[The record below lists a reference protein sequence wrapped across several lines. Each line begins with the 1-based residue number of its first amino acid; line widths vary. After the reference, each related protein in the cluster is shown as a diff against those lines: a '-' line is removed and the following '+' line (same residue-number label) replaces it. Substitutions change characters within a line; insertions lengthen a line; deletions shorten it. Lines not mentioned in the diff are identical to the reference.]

1 MPGALTVAERILLH
15 TSQYQRLRDSF
26 DVPFDLSQDGIA
38 QALVISR
45 AHVAVELKKLKE
57 SGEVVERLAHI
68 KKGRNKRKVYFL
80 TDAGEQKASRIREFA
95 SREGIDVGPGI
106 DLRRARGGDLYR
118 SLSDQNRKV
127 LEAAAVFR
135 KPFPRDALPET
146 SVALLPVDREGVVD
160 LPSGLRA
167 EVMALVPESTARQ
180 AHSQAADFW
189 LGRGEY
195 RERLHHL
202 LAAGRT
208 REAEILIAGKGPILL
223 KDADDDLLAII
234 SRMESPTER
243 YAAKVRWV
251 QAECARIVGD
261 RDYCFEICEEMMA
274 SSDMRERFEGLLV
287 KGRALKDMNRL
298 DEALASFEQ
307 AERMGL
313 HVQGSCVECEM
324 ADTLLA
330 KGDADASL
338 AVLLAMMR
346 RGQMTDPE
354 NIERAY
360 LIMGTAYLRKGVQD
374 EALRYLSKS
383 LAMTKEKDKAPWYR
397 GLAEAYAMAGM
408 EDKAKEYLAKANP
421 PKKWG
426 SG

>member
-15 TSQYQRLRDSF
+15 ISQYQRLKDSF
-26 DVPFDLSQDGIA
+26 DVPFDISQDGIA
-38 QALVISR
+38 QALMISR

-57 SGEVVERLAHI
+57 SGEVVERLSHI

-80 TDAGEQKASRIREFA
+80 TDVGEQKASRIREFA
-95 SREGIDVGPGI
+95 SREGIDVGPGL
-106 DLRRARGGDLYR
+106 DLRRARGGELYR
-118 SLSDQNRKV
+118 SLSEQNRKV
-127 LEAAAVFR
+127 LEMAVVFR

-146 SVALLPVDREGVVD
+146 SIALLPVDREGMVE
-160 LPSGLRA
+160 LPRELRT
-167 EVMALVPESTARQ
+167 EVMALAPKDIARQ
-180 AHSQAADFW
+180 AQSQAADFW
-189 LGRGEY
+189 LNRGDY
-195 RERLHHL
+195 RERLYHL

-208 REAEILIAGKGPILL
+208 REAEILIAGKGPVLL
-223 KDADDDLLAII
+223 TEADEDLLSII
-234 SRMESPTER
+234 SRVESPTER

-251 QAECARIVGD
+251 QAECARIVGE

-287 KGRALKDMNRL
+287 KGKGLRDMNCL
-298 DEALASFEQ
+298 NEALASFEQ
-307 AERMGL
+307 ADRMGL

-330 KGDADASL
+330 KGDADAALS
-338 AVLLAMMR
+338 VLLAMIR

-360 LIMGTAYLRKGVQD
+360 LIMGIAYLRKGVHE

-383 LAMTKEKDKAPWYR
+383 LAMTKEKDRAPWYR

-408 EDKAKEYLAKANP
+408 EGKAKEYLAKAEP
-421 PKKWG
+421 PKRWG